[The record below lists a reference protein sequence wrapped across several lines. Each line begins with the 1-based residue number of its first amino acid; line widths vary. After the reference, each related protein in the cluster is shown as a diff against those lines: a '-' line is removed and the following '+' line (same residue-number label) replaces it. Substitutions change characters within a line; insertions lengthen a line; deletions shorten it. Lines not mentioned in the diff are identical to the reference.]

1 MKKLSLSVFIFF
13 LMKIIISCASSQEA
27 VSYSYQKIDEKR
39 LDAYFE
45 VWTYRYS
52 VADGPWEEIKIYVKS
67 EKMTYIIYVGTYPGT
82 VLDNWI
88 DDTHN
93 SYVYD
98 AMKIPLSQNFVSQ
111 TRSDQRSRQGTVN
124 SLEEAVESALSWFIE
139 DNKARK

>member
-1 MKKLSLSVFIFF
+1 MKILSLSVFIFF
-13 LMKIIISCASSQEA
+13 LLQIIMSCASSQEA
-27 VSYSYQKIDEKR
+27 VSYSYEKIDEKG

-67 EKMTYIIYVGTYPGT
+67 EKMTYTIYVGTYPGT
-82 VLDNWI
+82 VLDNWR
-88 DDTHN
+88 DDTPN

-124 SLEEAVESALSWFIE
+124 SLEEAVETALSWFIE
-139 DNKARK
+139 DNKTGK